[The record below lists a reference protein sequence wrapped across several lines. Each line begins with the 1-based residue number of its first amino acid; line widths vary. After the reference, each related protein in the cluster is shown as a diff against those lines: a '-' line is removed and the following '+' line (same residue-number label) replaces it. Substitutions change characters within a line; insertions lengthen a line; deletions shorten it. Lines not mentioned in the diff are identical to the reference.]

1 MPVFIVS
8 LAGPT
13 ILKKSRISR
22 VGTSQ
27 LLLFGR
33 PFLYG

>member
-1 MPVFIVS
+1 MPVFVVS
-8 LAGPT
+8 FAGPT
-13 ILKKSRISR
+13 ILKKSRIRR
-22 VGTSQ
+22 VVTWR